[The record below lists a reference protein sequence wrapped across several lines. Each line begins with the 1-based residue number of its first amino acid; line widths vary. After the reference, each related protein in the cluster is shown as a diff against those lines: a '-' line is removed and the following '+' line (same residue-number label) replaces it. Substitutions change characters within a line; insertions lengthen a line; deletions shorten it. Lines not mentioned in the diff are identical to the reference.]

1 MISSGRVFLMNTI
14 SDERQ
19 VVDKLKLELAL
30 KGFRS
35 P

>member
-1 MISSGRVFLMNTI
+1 MNTI